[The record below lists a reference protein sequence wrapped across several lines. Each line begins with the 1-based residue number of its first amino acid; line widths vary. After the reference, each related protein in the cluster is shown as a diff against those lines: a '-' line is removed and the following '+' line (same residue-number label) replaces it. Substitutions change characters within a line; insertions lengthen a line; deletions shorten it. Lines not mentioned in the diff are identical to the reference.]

1 MTLKILL
8 QNIILSIIYDYVVNI
23 NLYLNNYLLYLN
35 NYLFNINF
43 KLFKFI

>member
-1 MTLKILL
+1 MI
-8 QNIILSIIYDYVVNI
+8 I

-43 KLFKFI
+43 KLFKFILKSRI